1 MENAGLYSYKSK
13 LRSFSMPHKVKL
25 ILNPMADLGRAWKT
39 ANDLRPIAQEFKGE
53 LSWSGTVYPT
63 HAIELAKQAA
73 EEGCDL
79 IVAMGG
85 DGTVHEVINGLMQI
99 PENKRPMM
107 GIVPIGSGN
116 DFAYSM
122 GITGDPAHALASALN
137 GKNIQT
143 VDVGLITDEN
153 GRTEYFDNTLGIG
166 FDAVVTIRSH
176 KLPIV
181 KGFLMYLTAVIQTII
196 LNHNPAK
203 MQIETET
210 LKWTE
215 DVIMLTLCNGPR
227 EGGGFMLSPNSKN
240 DDGIMEFLTVT
251 KLSRATM
258 FRLVPEFLKGTH
270 MRFKQVRMGEFKTFK
285 LTSDLPLYIHADGEI
300 YTSFGSNLRKV
311 NFEILPHALRIIKG

>member
-1 MENAGLYSYKSK
+1 MS
-13 LRSFSMPHKVKL
+13 HKVKL

-73 EEGCDL
+73 EEGCD
-79 IVAMGG
+79 IVIAMGG
-85 DGTVHEVINGLMQI
+85 DGTVHEVMNGLMQI
-99 PENKRPMM
+99 PAEKRPAM

-122 GITGDPAHALASALN
+122 GITNKSAQALANALK
-137 GKNIQT
+137 GENIQT

-196 LNHNPAK
+196 LNHNAAK
-203 MQIETET
+203 MQLETENE
-210 LKWTE
+210 KWDE

-227 EGGGFMLSPNSKN
+227 EGGGFMLSPKSQNN
-240 DDGIMEFLTVT
+240 DGKMEFLTVS

-258 FRLVPEFLKGTH
+258 FRLIPEFLKGTH
-270 MRFKQVRMGEFKTFK
+270 MRFKQVRMGEFKK
-285 LTSDLPLYIHADGEI
+285 LTLSSDLPLYIHADGEV
-300 YTSFGSNLRKV
+300 YTNFGSNLRKIR
-311 NFEILPHALRIIKG
+311 FEVLPQALNVVKG